1 MHNRR
6 NLQNVFGIFLPTW
19 NPSWHFLNPSWP
31 DHMSDSFLQ
40 QSTLTNYVKPVQIR
54 SKILY
59 IYELN
64 CILWT
69 NSYWINQLTNKIF
82 RFKILIVTCRISWL
96 ADKIISFMAGGG
108 IFKPSLNATD
118 IIAPC
123 KYRIT
128 LTYGVHFLV

>member
-69 NSYWINQLTNKIF
+69 NSYCLKRILHKPTDKQNIQIQNSYSHLSNILVGWQDNFIHGWRWNFQAL
-82 RFKILIVTCRISWL
+82 FKC
-96 ADKIISFMAGGG
+96 
-108 IFKPSLNATD
+108 
-118 IIAPC
+118 
-123 KYRIT
+123 YRHHST
-128 LTYGVHFLV
+128 LQI

>member
-1 MHNRR
+1 MS
-6 NLQNVFGIFLPTW
+6 VFGIFLPTW

-59 IYELN
+59 IYALN
-64 CILWT
+64 CILRT
-69 NSYWINQLTNKIF
+69 NSYCLKRILHKQAPTNKIF